1 MFGLFGKGKRASSP
15 QKQIARLHGMA
26 IKYVTE
32 RKGEIEE
39 VVGKGGSLSI
49 RDGELLVF
57 SSGDIVMRA
66 NTSELQVS
74 ELLSG
79 DGVILTAPDL
89 AHGGQMRSVIA
100 HYVYYRK

>member
-1 MFGLFGKGKRASSP
+1 MFGFLKKGRPSASP
-15 QKQIARLHGMA
+15 QKQIQRLHGMA

-32 RKGEIEE
+32 RKGEVEE

-49 RDGELLVF
+49 RNGELIVH

-66 NTSELQVS
+66 HTAELQVS

-79 DGVILTAPDL
+79 DGVILTAPDYE
-89 AHGGQMRSVIA
+89 HGGEMRSVIA

>member
-1 MFGLFGKGKRASSP
+1 MFGLFNRRNKATSP

-49 RDGELLVF
+49 RNGELLVF

-66 NTSELQVS
+66 STSELQAS

-89 AHGGQMRSVIA
+89 EHDGQMRSVIA